1 MLDTVFGA
9 LPEEA
14 ELQVVEDIEPKLGQE
29 VRVDYPLPQTTL
41 RLVYPGIERD
51 DPEFFSAY
59 LMNQILGGGV
69 FSSRLFQEVREKRGL
84 AYGASSYLMSRDHAQ
99 SLAIQTATSSEK
111 ADETLAVME
120 EVIAGLRDEGPTQEE
135 LDTAKTYV
143 IGSYAINNLDSST
156 AIARTLVGLQ
166 EDDLGVDYIER
177 RADLI
182 NAVTLDDVKEAA
194 TRLLTQKPAL
204 LVVGPAKQG
213 GE

>member
-1 MLDTVFGA
+1 
-9 LPEEA
+9 
-14 ELQVVEDIEPKLGQE
+14 
-29 VRVDYPLPQTTL
+29 
-41 RLVYPGIERD
+41 
-51 DPEFFSAY
+51 
-59 LMNQILGGGV
+59 
-69 FSSRLFQEVREKRGL
+69 
-84 AYGASSYLMSRDHAQ
+84 
-99 SLAIQTATSSEK
+99 
-111 ADETLAVME
+111 ME

-204 LVVGPAKQG
+204 LVIGPAKQG